1 MRRSV
6 TTGPQYGSSEITLFA
21 WDKNTTLKFVG
32 NTNLR
37 SIKLTLQL
45 VVVVL
50 NAPTKFRDD
59 EFKFTFYT
67 IIMNKVGRTRC
78 YLGRHA
84 PFPTKGFPRNS
95 NRK

>member
-6 TTGPQYGSSEITLFA
+6 TTGPQYGSSEITVFA
-21 WDKNTTLKFVG
+21 WDKNRILKFVG

-50 NAPTKFRDD
+50 NAPAKFGDD
-59 EFKFTFYT
+59 VFKFTFYT
-67 IIMNKVGRTRC
+67 IIMNKVGGARC

-84 PFPTKGFPRNS
+84 PFPTKRFPRNS